1 MKRNASNRRT
11 GIEAAS
17 APKILILTREP
28 ELRDRLVN
36 LMKLWST
43 EFRVC
48 TGVVRAFTTLVEA
61 AAQGAPFSAVIL
73 DVPSLD
79 MNPAEFARALE
90 WEADLDHPRIICLA
104 PKLSAG
110 QREDLARAGV
120 HGLVRLPL
128 ENRELFRALHDGE
141 PRPGSGGI
149 VDLFGRHGE
158 PRQLPR
164 LEILIGDGD
173 RINQQRLSGLLQR
186 SGHHTFLVEEG
197 GDALDA
203 LDGHDFDLVIL
214 NAELPGISGLD
225 TFRLYRFSRPDER
238 HPPFLLLLDRDSPE
252 LLARCTEAGVDACLA
267 KPVPDERLIEALV
280 SLAGRPPGEGDAPPG
295 VEPPAAGG
303 AEEIDLRRLNELR
316 ALGSADD
323 FLGRLVERFGRS
335 LDQLIAAMER
345 AVADGDAARFRD
357 LGQSLKENAGNLGA
371 VRLQRFGM
379 DALALADGDF
389 EAEAPGLLNDIRGA
403 RRSTERALRGVL
415 AGPSRLPPGKAN

>member
-1 MKRNASNRRT
+1 MKRIAFKRYT
-11 GIEAAS
+11 GIETAGAT
-17 APKILILTREP
+17 KILILTREP

-36 LMKLWST
+36 LMKLWSS
-43 EFRVC
+43 EFSVC
-48 TGVVRAFTTLVEA
+48 TGIARAFSTLVEA
-61 AAQGAPFSAVIL
+61 AARGAPFSAVIL

-79 MNPAEFARALE
+79 MNPAQFARALE
-90 WEADLDHPRIICLA
+90 WEAELERPRIICLA
-104 PKLSAG
+104 PKLSAV
-110 QREDLARAGV
+110 QRKDLASAGV
-120 HGLVRLPL
+120 RGLVRLPL
-128 ENRELFRALHDGE
+128 DYRELFKALHDGDAK
-141 PRPGSGGI
+141 PGTGGI
-149 VDLFGRHGE
+149 IDLCGRE
-158 PRQLPR
+158 AELRQLSR

-173 RINQQRLSGLLQR
+173 RINQQRMSALFQR

-203 LDGHDFDLVIL
+203 LDGHEFDLVIL

-238 HPPFLLLLDRDSPE
+238 HPPFVLLLDHDSPE

-267 KPVPDERLIEALV
+267 KPVPDERLMETLV
-280 SLAGRPPGEGDAPPG
+280 SLAGRPPGEGHAPAT
-295 VEPPAAGG
+295 VEAPATGP
-303 AEEIDLRRLNELR
+303 AEEIDFRRLNELR
-316 ALGSADD
+316 ALGGADD

-379 DALALADGDF
+379 EALALGDGDF
-389 EAEAPGLLNDIRGA
+389 ESQAAGLLNDIRRA
-403 RRSTERALRGVL
+403 RRSTESALRGIL
-415 AGPSRLPPGKAN
+415 AEPSRLPPRRGN